1 MEEKINKTYT
11 VKIPVYDTIEIEIT
25 TSETDKDK
33 IFDMAVATAIKEKPL
48 TEWCVDDDIVD
59 VEDYIYE
66 ED

>member
-33 IFDMAVATAIKEKPL
+33 IFDLAVEQAIIKKPL
-48 TEWCVDDDIVD
+48 TTWMVDEDIVD

>member
-33 IFDMAVATAIKEKPL
+33 IFDLAVEQAIIKKPL
-48 TEWCVDDDIVD
+48 TEWMVNDDIIN
-59 VEDYIYE
+59 VEEMVYE